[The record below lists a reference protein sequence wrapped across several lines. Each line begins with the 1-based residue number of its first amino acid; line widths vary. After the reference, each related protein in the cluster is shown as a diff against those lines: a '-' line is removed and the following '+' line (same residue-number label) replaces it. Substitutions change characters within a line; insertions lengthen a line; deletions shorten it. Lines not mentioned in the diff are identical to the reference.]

1 MGPVSSAPG
10 AVSLSRAL
18 LALARGC
25 RSGVLRVC
33 TEHGTC
39 RIAVVD
45 GVLRAASALSAV
57 DEPLGDALMRAGELD
72 ARAHA
77 DALGSLRA
85 LPAPV
90 GRWLLDAGLVS
101 RPALELAL
109 RRQLRDRVV
118 RVLSCSALDYVFEP
132 GEADVGV
139 PWIEEPMPSADLVLC
154 AMRAHVSQWSSEA
167 VLSCV
172 PRGCLR
178 LSELGRALT
187 ESATLWP
194 EELVAR
200 QLLGD
205 GEGATLAAIVSA
217 TRAPSAAEVVDS
229 AGRAARFVAGLAL
242 LSALSAEGGESRR
255 YSLLVR
261 KRAQMARDA
270 GAHVLLDVEKDAP
283 SHEARRALR
292 RLAHSVHPDVLGP
305 DAPEALRRASGEV
318 LAALANAERSLR

>member
-1 MGPVSSAPG
+1 MGPVGLPG

-18 LALARGC
+18 LALARA
-25 RSGVLRVC
+25 RRTGVLRVS

-39 RIAVVD
+39 SVAVVD
-45 GVLRAASALSAV
+45 GVLRASSALAAV
-57 DEPLGDALMRAGELD
+57 DEPLGDALMRDGALD

-77 DALGSLRA
+77 DAMASVKV

-118 RVLSCSALDYVFEP
+118 RALSCRALDYTFEP
-132 GEADVGV
+132 GDADVGV
-139 PWIEEPMPSADLVLC
+139 PWIEEPMASSDLVLC
-154 AMRAHVSQWSSEA
+154 AMRAHVSRWSNEA
-167 VLSCV
+167 VLACV
-172 PRGCLR
+172 PRGRLQ

-194 EELVAR
+194 EELVVWR
-200 QLLGD
+200 LLR
-205 GEGATLAAIVSA
+205 EGTALAAIARA
-217 TRAPSAAEVVDS
+217 TGVDDGGPGAAAG
-229 AGRAARFVAGLAL
+229 AGRAVRFVAVLSL
-242 LSALSAEGGESRR
+242 LSAVTAQGGESRR

-261 KRAQMARDA
+261 KRAEMARDA
-270 GAHVLLDVEKDAP
+270 GAHALLDVEKDAP

-292 RLAHSVHPDVLGP
+292 RLVQSVHPDVLGP

-318 LAALANAERSLR
+318 LAALADAERSLR